1 MARKPPREDD
11 PYEAQLLFFKEWM
24 LEKKLIQKDVAERM
38 QCGEGTLSKLISG
51 KLRRT
56 DYWMAKFAKAVDI
69 DPWDIW
75 KHPDTVAREKAAK
88 DQNRR
93 ELIEEIRSIV
103 DPPT

>member
-1 MARKPPREDD
+1 MGCA
-11 PYEAQLLFFKEWM
+11 
-24 LEKKLIQKDVAERM
+24 
-38 QCGEGTLSKLISG
+38 EGTLSKLISG
-51 KLRRT
+51 KQRRT
-56 DYWMAKFAKAVDI
+56 DYWMAKFAKAVGI

-88 DQNRR
+88 DEKRR